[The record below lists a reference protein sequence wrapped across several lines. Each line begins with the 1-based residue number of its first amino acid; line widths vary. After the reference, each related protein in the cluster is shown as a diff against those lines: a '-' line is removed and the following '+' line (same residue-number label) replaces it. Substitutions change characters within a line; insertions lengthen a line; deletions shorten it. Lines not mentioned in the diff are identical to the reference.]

1 MLFEELNRSKR
12 IEEPEER
19 KAEELKRAPQKR
31 KKGFGRKKSVSLN
44 TVHTTLTIVGFLG
57 AIAIVAGVVYLGY
70 LGYGLYVNG

>member
-12 IEEPEER
+12 MEEPEAR
-19 KAEELKRAPQKR
+19 KVEELKRAPQK

-57 AIAIVAGVVYLGY
+57 AIAIVAGVIYLGY